1 MFTGQAGLSEVNLRK
16 YLLLRFEEVTRRRI
30 INGSLTETLDDATTN
45 GLIVKAND
53 NTAVANDLEIFS
65 PSRKRLRIDMGNGSF
80 RDLEEEE

>member
-30 INGSLTETLDDATTN
+30 INGSLTETLDEATTN
-45 GLIVKAND
+45 GLIAKAND
-53 NTAVANDLEIFS
+53 NTAVVNDLEIFS
-65 PSRKRLRIDMGNGSF
+65 PSRRRLRVDLENQTF